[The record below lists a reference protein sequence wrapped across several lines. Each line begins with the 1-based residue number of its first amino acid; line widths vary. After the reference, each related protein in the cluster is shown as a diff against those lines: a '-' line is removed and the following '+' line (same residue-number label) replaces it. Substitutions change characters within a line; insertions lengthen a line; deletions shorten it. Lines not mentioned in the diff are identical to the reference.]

1 MVDNQLT
8 KKEFEKLLEIPGKV
22 RGVVFQ
28 TDAEYVRDKKGKK
41 GVVAVEKELE
51 RLGFPINYKNIKAIS
66 WYPLGLR
73 VVSLLVIRNMFNL
86 QDSDIEEMG
95 NLAPKYSL
103 IVKLLMKYFLTIDM
117 TYKESP
123 KYWEKHYTVGR
134 LETPG
139 YSLEKKYF
147 IVRITD
153 FKIHPILCVY
163 FKGYFK
169 RISQF
174 LLKDAKNFKT
184 QETKCQFS
192 GDPYHEIVITW
203 E

>member
-1 MVDNQLT
+1 MANNQLT
-8 KKEFEKLLEIPGKV
+8 KQEAEKLLATPGKV

-28 TDAEYVRDKKGKK
+28 TDAEYVRNRKGEE
-41 GVVAVEKELE
+41 GVVAMEKELE
-51 RLGFPINYKNIKAIS
+51 RLGCPINYKNIKVIS

-73 VVSLLVIRNMFNL
+73 VVSLLVIKNIFNL
-86 QDSDIEEMG
+86 QDEDVEEMG

-123 KYWEKHYTVGR
+123 KYWEKHYTVGN
-134 LETPG
+134 LEAPG
-139 YSLEKKYF
+139 YSLKEKYF
-147 IVRITD
+147 IVRLRD
-153 FKIHPILCVY
+153 FKVHPILCAY

-184 QETKCQFS
+184 QEPKCQFL